1 MNQEKHLIS
10 GPISPEFM
18 AHKISEHQ
26 SKHEIGAHAVFMGQ
40 VRADIDKDR
49 TTKGIE
55 YSAYEEMIVKAISG
69 IKDDLF
75 SRFDDLQCLHIWH
88 STGMVEVG
96 ELSLFVLVSSGHR
109 KQSFAALEDC
119 IDQIKQKLPVW
130 KKEIF
135 TDGTYKWHDR

>member
-10 GPISPEFM
+10 GPISPEFV
-18 AHKISEHQ
+18 AQKISAHHR
-26 SKHEIGAHAVFMGQ
+26 KHEIGAHAVFMGQ

-55 YSAYEEMIVKAISG
+55 YSAYEEMVDKIISG

-75 SRFDDLQCLHIWH
+75 SRFDDLICLHIWH
-88 STGMVEVG
+88 STGIVEAG
-96 ELSLFVLVSSGHR
+96 EISLFVLVSSGHR

-119 IDQIKQKLPVW
+119 IEQIKKKLPVW

-135 TDGTYKWHDR
+135 SDGTCKWKEG